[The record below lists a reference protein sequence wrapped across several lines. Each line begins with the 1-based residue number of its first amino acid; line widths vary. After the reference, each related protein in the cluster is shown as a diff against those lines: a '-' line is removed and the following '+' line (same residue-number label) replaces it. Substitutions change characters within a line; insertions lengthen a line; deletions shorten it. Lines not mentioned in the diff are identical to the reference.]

1 MIDTL
6 THISP
11 RDLWGLSVLRRH
23 QGLISQISSILILA
37 YRADAPVSCLAA
49 VMCFDVGGSGRRG
62 VAGTSGPQVAM
73 FDINWEQV
81 GDPPSQQ

>member
-62 VAGTSGPQVAM
+62 VAGTSGTQVAM
-73 FDINWEQV
+73 FDIDWEQV
-81 GDPPSQQ
+81 GDSRSEQ